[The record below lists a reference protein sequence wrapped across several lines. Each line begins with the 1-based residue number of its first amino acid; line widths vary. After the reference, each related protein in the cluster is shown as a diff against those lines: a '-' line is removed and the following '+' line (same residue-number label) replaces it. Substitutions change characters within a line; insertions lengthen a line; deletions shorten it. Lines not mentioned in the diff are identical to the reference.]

1 MATFTL
7 TDLKK
12 AVDKKYAPTIIKNGK
27 TEYRLEN
34 MLQLPVEKT
43 DEVLE
48 LVDKFDTAEG
58 VKEQIAIFEAIIE
71 AVEVNGKGRELIDLL
86 GGSQGSLIELGT
98 TWMQGTELGEAER

>member
-1 MATFTL
+1 MATFSL

-43 DEVLE
+43 DEVLA

-58 VKEQIAIFEAIIE
+58 IKEQIEIFEAVIE
-71 AVEVNGKGRELIDLL
+71 AVEVNGKGRELIELL
-86 GGSQGSLIELGT
+86 GGSQGALIELGT

>member
-43 DEVLE
+43 DEVLA

-58 VKEQIAIFEAIIE
+58 VKEQIEIFETVIE
-71 AVEVNGKGRELIDLL
+71 AVEVNGKGRELIELL
-86 GGSQGSLIELGT
+86 GGSQGALIELGT

>member
-58 VKEQIAIFEAIIE
+58 IKEQIEIFEAVIE

>member
-43 DEVLE
+43 DEVLT

-58 VKEQIAIFEAIIE
+58 IKEQIEIFEAVIE

>member
-12 AVDKKYAPTIIKNGK
+12 AVDKKYAPTIVKNGK

-34 MLQLPVEKT
+34 MLQLPPEKI
-43 DEVLE
+43 DKVLE
-48 LVDKFDTAEG
+48 LVDKFDDVEG
-58 VKEQIAIFEAIIE
+58 IKDQIAIFEEIIE
-71 AVEVNGKGRELIDLL
+71 TVEVNGQGRELIELL
-86 GGSQGSLIELGT
+86 GGSQGALIELGT

>member
-34 MLQLPVEKT
+34 MLQLPAEKT

-58 VKEQIAIFEAIIE
+58 IKEQIAIFEAIIE

-86 GGSQGSLIELGT
+86 GGSPGSLIELGN